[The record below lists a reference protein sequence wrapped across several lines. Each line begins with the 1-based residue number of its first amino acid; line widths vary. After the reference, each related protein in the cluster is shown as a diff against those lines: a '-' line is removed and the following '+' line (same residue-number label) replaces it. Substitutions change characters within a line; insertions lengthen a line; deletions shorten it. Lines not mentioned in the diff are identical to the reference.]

1 MIVREVNSREIRE
14 MSHSTFPEAPVLL
27 EVRPGVYRKCTAR
40 ITLAQRIGDFYTE
53 HDGITDED
61 AVNVGPCVVIEQF

>member
-1 MIVREVNSREIRE
+1 MHGTNHFV
-14 MSHSTFPEAPVLL
+14 
-27 EVRPGVYRKCTAR
+27 
-40 ITLAQRIGDFYTE
+40 QRIGDFYTE